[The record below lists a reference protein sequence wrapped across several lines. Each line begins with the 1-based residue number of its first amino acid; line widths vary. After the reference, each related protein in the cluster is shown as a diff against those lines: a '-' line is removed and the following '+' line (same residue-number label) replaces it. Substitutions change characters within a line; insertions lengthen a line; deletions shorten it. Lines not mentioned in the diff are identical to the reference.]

1 LQFKVFIKSLS
12 KTNKKTIVVL
22 YIFIYSIALFSQDV
36 HFLIKSKSPQ
46 GSFVG
51 AYFQDVDN
59 GNVLAQYNEQ
69 DLFIPASLTKIFST
83 LVAWEVLGPDFRYTT
98 TIYVPRGNISPV
110 INDDVVIKGNGDPSL
125 SVDLLR
131 ENLKKFV
138 LEGVKEIRGNIVVDN
153 SFFSNE
159 RWGIGWEWDYKNP
172 SVDALVLKENTNSFN
187 PYDENAVA
195 RNFGEN
201 VIKILREYGIKVQGK
216 ATVGKFR
223 KDYREFIVIKSVPL
237 VKLISVANKF
247 SSNSYAEQILRTVGL
262 RVYNYGSIYNS
273 LKVMNDFYRRL
284 FGEYYPFRLND
295 ACGLSTYNLVTPYM
309 VVNTLIYA
317 YKNHG
322 GLNGFIST
330 LALSGKEGTMEKRLG
345 DITVYAKTGTLQKVS
360 NIAGIM
366 ITKTGRKVAFCIM
379 VNNFLTPTYVVMNY
393 HDEII
398 RYIWNNY

>member
-1 LQFKVFIKSLS
+1 MQFKVFIKSLS